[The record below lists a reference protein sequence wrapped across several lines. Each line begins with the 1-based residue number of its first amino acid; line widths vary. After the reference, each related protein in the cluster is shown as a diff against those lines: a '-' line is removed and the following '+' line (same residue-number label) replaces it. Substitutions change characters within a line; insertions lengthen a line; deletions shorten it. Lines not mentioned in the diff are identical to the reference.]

1 MMRRSG
7 ESTGPAV
14 IAPGYPVAETP
25 PIVLIH
31 GACSQPAHFD
41 AWRAF
46 FAAAGYACVAP
57 ALPGHAPSDRAVL
70 RRQGFGDYL
79 DAMRAVVSGLGRRP
93 IIIGHSTGAL
103 IARMLAA
110 EGLAEAIVLV
120 APLPAGRVP
129 APAGALPYYAAV
141 APFVMA
147 GRPFRPWRSAVRR
160 LALHHLPR
168 GGQDRIAA
176 GFVAESGRA
185 YRDLVLGRAKV
196 KRRGVRC
203 PMLVLHGDRDRLVPL
218 AVARGIADKH
228 GAALAVIPGHGHWL
242 IAPSLTDDVAGRVL
256 RWIAELSPNRTPTSA
271 PRSRSGRR
279 RR

>member
-1 MMRRSG
+1 L
-7 ESTGPAV
+7 ADK
-14 IAPGYPVAETP
+14 P

-31 GACSQPAHFD
+31 GACSPPAHFD

-46 FAAAGYACVAP
+46 FAGAGYACVAP
-57 ALPGHAPSDRAVL
+57 ALPGHAPSSRAVL

-79 DAMRAVVSGLGRRP
+79 DAMRAVVSGLGARP
-93 IIIGHSTGAL
+93 IVIGHSMGGL

-110 EGLAEAIVLV
+110 ERLCAGVVLV

-129 APAGALPYYAAV
+129 APAGAIPWYAAV
-141 APFVMA
+141 APFVAA
-147 GRPFRPWRSAVRR
+147 GRPFRPWQGAIRH

-168 GGQDRIAA
+168 AEQEGIAA

-203 PMLVLHGDRDRLVPL
+203 PMLVVHGDADRLVPL
-218 AVARGIADKH
+218 AVARGIAEKH
-228 GAALAVIPGHGHWL
+228 GAPLAVIPGQGHWL
-242 IAPSLTDDVAGRVL
+242 IAPSLTGEVAGRVL
-256 RWIAELSPNRTPTSA
+256 AWIEESGTSG
-271 PRSRSGRR
+271 PRRPRGRR
-279 RR
+279 RRAGRGNPAQPE